1 MNIGL
6 LKETLSSG
14 DSAEMTIRVGS
25 EGSVPAHFHLTEVG
39 KVTKDFVDCGGV
51 RRCTEVCVLQTYV
64 ATDIDHRLAPSKFL
78 GILNKAEVLGMDD
91 KTEVEIEIQGQT
103 IETYAIASAT
113 QKGNQLIIQ
122 TQAKQTACLAPD
134 ACGLPIA
141 SPSSPQG
148 DSCCDP
154 QGGCC

>member
-51 RRCTEVCVLQTYV
+51 RRCTERLASHLTHVVYRS
-64 ATDIDHRLAPSKFL
+64 HRLRRLKA
-78 GILNKAEVLGMDD
+78 ILAAIRKAGVVEV
-91 KTEVEIEIQGQT
+91 
-103 IETYAIASAT
+103 
-113 QKGNQLIIQ
+113 
-122 TQAKQTACLAPD
+122 
-134 ACGLPIA
+134 
-141 SPSSPQG
+141 
-148 DSCCDP
+148 
-154 QGGCC
+154 